1 MAEFLER
8 LAICIFATGFYFAA
22 GARMFGVMQQCGYKN
37 ARFYAWLKRR
47 DNLWYNRLCL
57 FFLILLLS
65 CTLTA
70 VCFSFLGAA
79 WARLLS
85 LIPFACFAAAFCAAE
100 GKAPLKVPLARTGR
114 IKRLG
119 GVYALLLAVAIY
131 LLIDGFVLLEHLVTA
146 PLFTAFSVVPLC
158 FVPLLLPFIFALSNA
173 VSCAFENPRNA
184 RYVKKNAE
192 KIRASS
198 AIKIGV
204 TGSYGK
210 TSVKNILA
218 TILSEKYK
226 VVSTPESYNT
236 PIGIAKAADLPEF
249 ASAEVFIAEMGARK
263 AGDIEELCA
272 MVCPDYGVFTGVCRQ
287 HAETFG
293 SEENIFDEKKKLVDS
308 VKQKCVCGA
317 DLYEKYGDKF
327 SAEEMKKIVFVP
339 RGAVINLGGAPFRT
353 DFDLTLTMKNGESE
367 TRRVQIPLLGK
378 GSAENVALAAY
389 LAAEMGLG
397 ADEIFRGIEKILPV
411 PHRLNLMKEN
421 GVYILDDGYNAS
433 EKSAEQALDVLSAFP
448 GKKYVVTP
456 GIVETGIEDAEVN
469 RPLGARLAKFDGVFV
484 ANGAS
489 AVKEGYLC
497 AGGNEDTLH
506 VFSDEEEVKAAL
518 SEVLC
523 EGDAV
528 LFLNDLPDVY

>member
-85 LIPFACFAAAFCAAE
+85 LIPFACFAAAFCVAE

-236 PIGIAKAADLPEF
+236 PIGIAKAADLPRICF
-249 ASAEVFIAEMGARK
+249 GRSVYC
-263 AGDIEELCA
+263 GD
-272 MVCPDYGVFTGVCRQ
+272 
-287 HAETFG
+287 
-293 SEENIFDEKKKLVDS
+293 
-308 VKQKCVCGA
+308 
-317 DLYEKYGDKF
+317 
-327 SAEEMKKIVFVP
+327 
-339 RGAVINLGGAPFRT
+339 GGAKSGGYRRIVRHGMPR
-353 DFDLTLTMKNGESE
+353 L
-367 TRRVQIPLLGK
+367 RRVYGRLQAACG
-378 GSAENVALAAY
+378 NVRKRREY
-389 LAAEMGLG
+389 
-397 ADEIFRGIEKILPV
+397 FRRKEKT
-411 PHRLNLMKEN
+411 R
-421 GVYILDDGYNAS
+421 
-433 EKSAEQALDVLSAFP
+433 
-448 GKKYVVTP
+448 
-456 GIVETGIEDAEVN
+456 
-469 RPLGARLAKFDGVFV
+469 
-484 ANGAS
+484 
-489 AVKEGYLC
+489 
-497 AGGNEDTLH
+497 
-506 VFSDEEEVKAAL
+506 
-518 SEVLC
+518 
-523 EGDAV
+523 
-528 LFLNDLPDVY
+528 